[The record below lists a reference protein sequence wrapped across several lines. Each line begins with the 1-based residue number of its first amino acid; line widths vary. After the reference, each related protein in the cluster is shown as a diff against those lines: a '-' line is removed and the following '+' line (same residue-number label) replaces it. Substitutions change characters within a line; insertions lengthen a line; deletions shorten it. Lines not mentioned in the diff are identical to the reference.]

1 MEIMN
6 IYVYIYLCKVNIG
19 IDMEVKFCFIKLRK
33 IYLYKECIN
42 LL

>member
-6 IYVYIYLCKVNIG
+6 IYVYIYLCKVNI
-19 IDMEVKFCFIKLRK
+19 DMEVKFCFIKLRK
-33 IYLYKECIN
+33 IYLRKECIN